1 MCAALGL
8 AKHLLEFRSSLI
20 ISPNKTR
27 LCINEFSACVQVL
40 QHLINIEIG
49 FFFMGF
55 TLVEFFS
62 TVFFLPL
69 ILHCRSPLTQLGSS
83 ATLQ

>member
-1 MCAALGL
+1 VCAALGL

-49 FFFMGF
+49 FFFYGF
-55 TLVEFFS
+55 YF
-62 TVFFLPL
+62 
-69 ILHCRSPLTQLGSS
+69 G
-83 ATLQ
+83 